1 MYFVEGHGQTFMAGN
16 DGDSG
21 EARAFRALQAT
32 GCTYRIAF
40 GQRAGQKVL
49 KVLSA
54 MPRETGFRHGLC
66 AEIPPLEFM
75 RLLAVLVKR
84 PRPFRAPSWF

>member
-1 MYFVEGHGQTFMAGN
+1 MNIVILGASRGVFVEEHGQTFMAGN
-16 DGDSG
+16 GGDSG
-21 EARAFRALQAT
+21 EARAFRPLQAT

-40 GQRAGQKVL
+40 GQRAGQKVLKVL

-75 RLLAVLVKR
+75 RR
-84 PRPFRAPSWF
+84 WRCW